1 MRTRS
6 KCSSTNSATS
16 RAKCSAGKRSFSA
29 GATDNRRSG
38 RTHGTSCSAGNFGL
52 AELGVCA
59 LSKTYL
65 EQLVIGGLISRPSF
79 RATTL
84 NPITPP
90 GVLPTQAG
98 TQLRFLSALDERSS
112 CLALLPLPARTSRHR
127 PALGLLQGH
136 RPKPDRLS
144 ADVSRPA
151 ERITGPAHRYR
162 NAPRSLCCRPTP
174 AAGGLLVG
182 PTRNAEA
189 VVKWRNAPAPLRTR
203 ARTPSRQP
211 LISSARHDPARQAS
225 TAATDFVP
233 ASRPVPRAAR
243 GSAPRRDLRRRDRH
257 PDVAR

>member
-65 EQLVIGGLISRPSF
+65 EQLVIGELISHPSF
-79 RATTL
+79 RAPTL

-98 TQLRFLSALDERSS
+98 TQLRYLSALDDRSS
-112 CLALLPLPARTSRHR
+112 CLALLPLPARTSRRR
-127 PALGLLQGH
+127 PGLGLRQGH
-136 RPKPDRLS
+136 WPKPDRLS
-144 ADVSRPA
+144 ADVSSMQNGSPGLHTA
-151 ERITGPAHRYR
+151 TGTHPDHCAVARHRR
-162 NAPRSLCCRPTP
+162 WWST
-174 AAGGLLVG
+174 
-182 PTRNAEA
+182 
-189 VVKWRNAPAPLRTR
+189 
-203 ARTPSRQP
+203 
-211 LISSARHDPARQAS
+211 SSARPPTPKPS
-225 TAATDFVP
+225 
-233 ASRPVPRAAR
+233 
-243 GSAPRRDLRRRDRH
+243 
-257 PDVAR
+257 